1 MKRIAVA
8 LLAFAAMTGAAQA
21 APSACAVLQR
31 AVAQS
36 PPGPVFLPSFP
47 KEADGSLH
55 NTAFLYD
62 NAVAI
67 VALVGCGDA
76 KDAARI
82 GDAMLIALDH
92 DRYWHD
98 GRLRNGY
105 AAGHADMPVKLA
117 GWWDN
122 KQNLWVEDGYQV
134 GSDSGNMA
142 WAMLALLSLN
152 NAKYRSGA
160 IRIAH
165 WVDTQFDMRQ
175 PQGFMGGTFGD
186 QPKPQPNRWKST
198 EHNTDL
204 TAAFT
209 RVSTATG
216 DAHWRDRAGVASAF
230 VAAMWNPKCGCF
242 DAGMAEDSKARNTA
256 LALDAQLWPL
266 LAILAARGHAD
277 AALATVK
284 QRLSLQGG
292 LSYGETRDGVWTEGT
307 EQAALV
313 MKLMGR
319 TKDAAVLSAAAEK
332 NRAPDGWYFAADT
345 KTSTGFDLQTD
356 LKQHRAYFR
365 IPALA
370 RTRMG
375 RTGRAGFQSVHGHAR
390 ASLNHPLTP
399 F

>member
-1 MKRIAVA
+1 MKR
-8 LLAFAAMTGAAQA
+8 FAAALFALAATAGVAQA
-21 APSACAVLQR
+21 APSACDVLHN

-47 KEADGSLH
+47 QEKDGPLH

-62 NAVAI
+62 NAVAA

-82 GDAMLIALDH
+82 GEAMLIALDH

-105 AAGHADMPVKLA
+105 AAGHADTPVKLA
-117 GWWDN
+117 GWWDK
-122 KQNLWVEDGYQV
+122 KQNRWVEDGYQV
-134 GSDSGNMA
+134 GSDSGNTA
-142 WAMLALLSLN
+142 WAMLALLSLKE
-152 NAKYRSGA
+152 AKYRSGA

-165 WVDTQFDMRQ
+165 WVDTQFDTRP
-175 PQGFMGGTFGD
+175 PQGFTGGTFGD
-186 QPKPQPNRWKST
+186 QPKPAFNRWKST

-209 RVSTATG
+209 RLSAATG
-216 DAHWRDRAGVASAF
+216 DKHWRDHAGIASAF
-230 VAAMWNPKCGCF
+230 VLAMWNPKCACF
-242 DAGMAEDSKARNTA
+242 DAGMAEDGKARNAT

-266 LAILAARGHAD
+266 LAISGARSHAD
-277 AALATVK
+277 AALATASR
-284 QRLSLQGG
+284 RLSLRGG
-292 LSYGETRDGVWTEGT
+292 LSYGETRDGLWTEGT

-313 MKLMGR
+313 MNLMGR
-319 TKDAAVLSAAAEK
+319 DDAALSAAAEK
-332 NRAPDGWYFAADT
+332 NRASNGWYFAADT

-370 RTRMG
+370 PLAWAALAQ
-375 RTGRAGFQSVHGHAR
+375 TGF
-390 ASLNHPLTP
+390 NP
-399 F
+399 FTGAKALPR

>member
-1 MKRIAVA
+1 MKRLVAVLFA
-8 LLAFAAMTGAAQA
+8 CAAMSGASQA
-21 APSACAVLQR
+21 APSACEVLRTAVE
-31 AVAQS
+31 QS
-36 PPGPVFLPSFP
+36 PPGPIFLPSFP
-47 KEADGSLH
+47 EEKDGALA

-62 NAVAI
+62 NAVAT
-67 VALVGCGDA
+67 VALAGCGDA

-82 GDAMLIALDH
+82 GDAMLVALDH

-105 AAGHADMPVKLA
+105 AAGPADNPVKLA
-117 GWWDN
+117 GWWDK
-122 KQNLWVEDGYQV
+122 KQNRWVEDQYQV
-134 GSDSGNMA
+134 GTDTGNMA

-165 WVDTQFDMRQ
+165 WVDTQFDART

-186 QPKPQPNRWKST
+186 QPKLASNRWKST

-209 RVSTATG
+209 QLAAATS
-216 DAHWRDRAGVASAF
+216 DKHWRDRANIASAF
-230 VAAMWNPKCGCF
+230 ALAMWNPTCGCF
-242 DAGMAEDSKARNTA
+242 DAGMAEDSDARNTT

-266 LAILAARGHAD
+266 LAILAARSHAD
-277 AALATVK
+277 AVLATVK
-284 QRLSLQGG
+284 QRLGLKGG

-313 MKLMGR
+313 MKLMRR
-319 TKDAAVLSAAAEK
+319 TKEAATLSAAAEK
-332 NRAPDGWYFAADT
+332 NLTPDGWYFAADT

-370 RTRMG
+370 PLAWAALAE
-375 RTGRAGFQSVHGHAR
+375 AGFNPFTGTHALPR
-390 ASLNHPLTP
+390 
-399 F
+399 

>member
-1 MKRIAVA
+1 MKRLAAV

-21 APSACAVLQR
+21 APSACEVLRDAVE
-31 AVAQS
+31 QS
-36 PPGPVFLPSFP
+36 PSGPVFLPSFP
-47 KEADGSLH
+47 QEKDGPLH

-62 NAVAI
+62 NAVAT

-82 GDAMLIALDH
+82 GDAMLVALDH

-105 AAGHADMPVKLA
+105 AAGHAGNPVDLA
-117 GWWDN
+117 GWWD
-122 KQNLWVEDGYQV
+122 KTQNHWVEDGYQV

-142 WAMLALLSLN
+142 WAMLALLALN

-165 WVDTQFDMRQ
+165 WVDTQSDARP

-186 QPKPQPNRWKST
+186 QPKPEINRWKST

-204 TAAFT
+204 AAALT
-209 RVSTATG
+209 QLAMATS
-216 DAHWRDRAGVASAF
+216 DKHWRDRAGVASAF
-230 VAAMWNPKCGCF
+230 VATMWNPACGCF
-242 DAGMAEDSKARNTA
+242 DAGMAEDSKARNTE

-266 LAILAARGHAD
+266 LAIPGVRSHAD
-277 AALATVK
+277 AAFATVK
-284 QRLSLQGG
+284 RRLALKGG
-292 LSYGETRDGVWTEGT
+292 LSYSETRDGVWTEGT
-307 EQAALV
+307 QQAALL
-313 MKLMGR
+313 MKLMGPG
-319 TKDAAVLSAAAEK
+319 KKAAALSAAAEK
-332 NRAPDGWYFAADT
+332 NRTPDGWYFAADR

-370 RTRMG
+370 PLAWAALAEQRFNPF
-375 RTGRAGFQSVHGHAR
+375 TGER
-390 ASLNHPLTP
+390 SLP
-399 F
+399 

>member
-1 MKRIAVA
+1 MKLIVA
-8 LLAFAAMTGAAQA
+8 ASLCVVAMFSVPACA
-21 APSACAVLQR
+21 APTACAVLQS

-36 PPGPVFLPSFP
+36 PPGPLFLPSFP
-47 KEADGSLH
+47 KEADGPLY

-62 NAVAI
+62 NAVATL
-67 VALVGCGDA
+67 ALIGCDDA

-82 GDAMLIALDH
+82 GDSMLVALDH

-105 AAGHADMPVKLA
+105 AAGVVETPVKLA
-117 GWWDN
+117 GWWDK
-122 KQNLWVEDGYQV
+122 KQNHWVEDGYQV
-134 GSDSGNMA
+134 GSDSGDMA
-142 WAMLALLSLN
+142 WTMLALLALN
-152 NAKYRSGA
+152 RDGAGARYRSGA

-165 WVDTQFDMRQ
+165 WVDTNFDTRP

-204 TAAFT
+204 AAAFT
-209 RVSTATG
+209 QLSGATS
-216 DAHWRDRAGVASAF
+216 DKHWRERAGIASAF
-230 VAAMWNPKCGCF
+230 VAAMWNPQCRCF
-242 DAGMAEDSKARNTA
+242 DAGMAEDGRARNTT

-266 LAILAARGHAD
+266 LAIPAARSHAD

-284 QRLSLQGG
+284 QRLALKTG

-313 MKLMGR
+313 MTLMGR
-319 TKDAAVLSAAAEK
+319 AKDAAALTAIAEK

-370 RTRMG
+370 
-375 RTGRAGFQSVHGHAR
+375 ALAWAALAQQGFNPFSGTK
-390 ASLNHPLTP
+390 SLPR
-399 F
+399 

>member
-1 MKRIAVA
+1 VKHFAAA
-8 LLAFAAMTGAAQA
+8 LFAFAAMMGGAQA
-21 APSACAVLQR
+21 APSACAVLQK
-31 AVAQS
+31 AVAQA
-36 PPGPVFLPSFP
+36 PPGAVFLPSFP
-47 KEADGSLH
+47 QEKDGPLA

-62 NAVAI
+62 NAVAT

-82 GDAMLIALDH
+82 GDAILVALDR

-105 AAGHADMPVKLA
+105 AAGHADNPVKLA
-117 GWWDN
+117 GWWDKKRN
-122 KQNLWVEDGYQV
+122 RWVEDQYQV
-134 GSDSGNMA
+134 GTDTGNMA
-142 WAMLALLSLN
+142 WAMLALLSLKE
-152 NAKYRSGA
+152 AKYRSGA

-165 WVDTQFDMRQ
+165 WVDTQFDARA

-186 QPKPQPNRWKST
+186 QPKPALNRWKST

-209 RVSTATG
+209 QLAAVTS
-216 DAHWRDRAGVASAF
+216 DKHWRDRAKVASAF
-230 VAAMWNPKCGCF
+230 VLAMWNRQCGCF
-242 DAGMAEDSKARNTA
+242 DAGMAEDSKARNTT

-266 LAILAARGHAD
+266 LAIPAARRHAD
-277 AALATVK
+277 AALTTMK
-284 QRLSLQGG
+284 QRLGLKGG

-307 EQAALV
+307 EQAVLV

-319 TKDAAVLSAAAEK
+319 TKEATALSAAAEK

-370 RTRMG
+370 PLAWAALTEQG
-375 RTGRAGFQSVHGHAR
+375 FNPFTGTKALPR
-390 ASLNHPLTP
+390 
-399 F
+399 

>member
-1 MKRIAVA
+1 MKRLSAA
-8 LLAFAAMTGAAQA
+8 LFALTAMCGVAQA
-21 APSACAVLQR
+21 APSACDTLRNAIQ
-31 AVAQS
+31 QS

-47 KEADGSLH
+47 QEKDGPLH

-62 NAVAI
+62 NAVAT

-82 GDAMLIALDH
+82 GDAMLVALDH
-92 DRYWHD
+92 DRFWHD

-105 AAGHADMPVKLA
+105 AAGHADNPVKLA
-117 GWWDN
+117 GWWDA
-122 KQNLWVEDGYQV
+122 KQNRWIEDQYQV

-142 WAMLALLSLN
+142 WAMLALLSLKE
-152 NAKYRSGA
+152 AKYRSGA

-165 WVDTQFDMRQ
+165 WVDMNFDKRS

-186 QPKPQPNRWKST
+186 QPKPTANRWKST

-204 TAAFT
+204 AAAFT
-209 RVSTATG
+209 RLANVTK
-216 DAHWRDRAGVASAF
+216 DRHWAGRAKIAAAF
-230 VAAMWNPKCGCF
+230 VTEMWNAQCDCF
-242 DAGMAEDSKARNTA
+242 DAGMAEDSNARNTT

-266 LAILAARGHAD
+266 LAIPAARRHAD
-277 AALATVK
+277 AALATVSK
-284 QRLSLQGG
+284 RLSLRGG

-313 MKLMGR
+313 MRLLGR
-319 TKDAAVLSAAAEK
+319 GKDAGALMVAGEK
-332 NRAPDGWYFAADT
+332 NRAPDGFYFAADT

-356 LKQHRAYFR
+356 MKQHRAYFR

-370 RTRMG
+370 PLAWAALAQRG
-375 RTGRAGFQSVHGHAR
+375 FNPFTGTNALPR
-390 ASLNHPLTP
+390 
-399 F
+399 